1 MSQKVINNKF
11 IELRLA
17 QSKLKRVGSIS
28 KLYVLCYSSVNLMKV
43 CWQNNIPPKILKN
56 TEFIQMKI
64 KIWNRSLLSGSV
76 GTKTASITMTQKTL
90 SIVSLLGYRWFEKM
104 KNENEKSNLLKS
116 NNKSLL
122 VFQKLQT
129 E

>member
-28 KLYVLCYSSVNLMKV
+28 KLYVLCYSSVNFMKV

-64 KIWNRSLLSGSV
+64 KI
-76 GTKTASITMTQKTL
+76 
-90 SIVSLLGYRWFEKM
+90 
-104 KNENEKSNLLKS
+104 
-116 NNKSLL
+116 
-122 VFQKLQT
+122 
-129 E
+129 